1 MNISIG
7 ALNWDGVYSYWWWW
21 RGYRQI
27 AVCFVGLFDILFD
40 PGARDHFTSW
50 IRRIASIS
58 YINL

>member
-21 RGYRQI
+21 RGYSQF
-27 AVCFVGLFDILFD
+27 AVCFVVLFYILFD
-40 PGARDHFTSW
+40 PGTRDHISGWF
-50 IRRIASIS
+50 RRIASIS